1 MTELATHHTE
11 PRREGRTALSLD
23 DYDLS
28 QPQDR
33 LMCLHRLLT
42 ANLPF
47 TEQSS
52 SYLDLGLRMFGMQS
66 GYIACIERGN
76 CRVVSNLGD
85 SRLKPGDSIPL
96 SAQPWFKF
104 LQEKGAFGVSNTP
117 GAAIIFN
124 DPALNRGV
132 PGAYIGGPVVV
143 AGELYGVWV
152 CYSESTKSV
161 PFSEQDIETAFMT
174 AEGVAKMVELQR
186 AYQVRTPATEGFAT
200 EGIKSL
206 DEYRGDAA
214 LPVVYGVAGRVVE
227 KLLARIGS
235 QPMGIERIAEDLSM
249 SKRTLQRRL
258 QQQDLNFA
266 QLRDQVRFHYAIGYL
281 LEQHS
286 SVDNISTLLDFS
298 DRTSFT
304 NAFKRW
310 TGLSPS
316 AFRKLFRDYV

>member
-1 MTELATHHTE
+1 MLLREQSGEMT
-11 PRREGRTALSLD
+11 PSISLD
-23 DYDLS
+23 DYQLS
-28 QPQDR
+28 RMQDR

-42 ANLPF
+42 ASLPF
-47 TEQSS
+47 SEHAAL
-52 SYLDLGLRMFGMQS
+52 YLQLGSKMFDLES
-66 GYIACIERGN
+66 GYIGCVEKGN
-76 CRVVSNLGD
+76 CRIVSSFGD
-85 SRLKPGDSIPL
+85 SRLQIGETLQLNS
-96 SAQPWFKF
+96 QPWFKG
-104 LQEKGAFGVSNTP
+104 LHEKRAFGVSNTP
-117 GAAIIFN
+117 GAAIIFS
-124 DPALNRGV
+124 DPAYNRGA
-132 PGAYIGGPVVV
+132 PGAYIGAPIVV

-152 CYSESTKSV
+152 CYSESPKPV
-161 PFSEQDIETAFMT
+161 PFSEQDIETALMT
-174 AEGVAKMVELQR
+174 AEGVAKMVELHR
-186 AYQVRTPATEGFAT
+186 AYQTRTPVTEGFVT

-206 DEYRGDAA
+206 EEYRQDAS
-214 LPVVYGVAGRVVE
+214 LPIVYGVAGRVVE
-227 KLLARIGS
+227 KLLNRIGS
-235 QPMGIERIAEDLSM
+235 MPMGIERIAEDLSM

-258 QQQDLNFA
+258 QQQNLNFA